1 LTHTRVKLH
10 DGASGRRGIPK
21 SSALARQQP
30 TPVAKQEV
38 APLLEGV
45 AVPFVSIDPTNQ
57 TLQLH
62 PAALEALGRVPAPVC
77 VLGMAGTARDGKSTW
92 LNMYAQWLRKRWE
105 TNAVAATRDFV
116 VGHDLDT
123 CTTGGWMQIFTGS
136 EREPLLPG
144 THCST
149 VVLLDTQGL
158 AKGHQ
163 HGLHR
168 LFTLSLL
175 MSSSVVLN
183 VMRQFNDDALERLG
197 AATAHA
203 RGVLPG
209 NPFGGDTPNLLVL
222 LRDARLRMQ
231 HEGRPIRP
239 DDMLEAAL
247 LRANDPL
254 DATRDAIRH
263 FFHNRTM
270 ALMRQPDEHDL
281 RAMMEGGGAKG
292 IAPLPPSSRPFWQSF
307 EESARRTTEML
318 VPKAVGGVPL
328 SGDLLAAVVE
338 SITERINQNAPLSL
352 QGAVGGLLQ
361 QQAEEAVGAARRVFR
376 RLAPATRGGA
386 AMRAAALT
394 SPASLD
400 LLIRNATQAALA
412 EFASR
417 APSYGDT
424 SGSNNW
430 LQPYFEQLR
439 TSLTASDWQLRQAQ
453 AHATRLAAVSAAE
466 RRLRAELESRRSE
479 SVHSETTRHAAQ
491 HQRLRELL
499 VNVAVLGVA
508 ACATLAPPVMLTRL
522 APLVRTAPTL
532 LAGLGLWRVAQRA
545 FDRWGHHLPHL
556 EIPSP
561 WVAKLDEATVDMG
574 QTLRAASWPNAA
586 SAA

>member
-1 LTHTRVKLH
+1 MLRLLLLLAVALSLDPACGATLPSLTHSRVKLH
-10 DGASGRRGIPK
+10 GAATSGRRGIPQG
-21 SSALARQQP
+21 SALTRQS
-30 TPVAKQEV
+30 PVAKQELP
-38 APLLEGV
+38 PLQEGV

-77 VLGMAGTARDGKSTW
+77 VLGMSGTARDGKSTW
-92 LNMYAQWLRKRWE
+92 LNMYAQWLRTRWE
-105 TNAVAATRDFV
+105 TNVGAATRDFD

-136 EREPLLPG
+136 DREPLLPG
-144 THCST
+144 THCAT

-163 HGLHR
+163 DGLHR

-270 ALMRQPDEHDL
+270 ALMRQPDEADL
-281 RAMMEGGGAKG
+281 RAMMGDAKLDKA
-292 IAPLPPSSRPFWQSF
+292 IAPPVLPPSSRPFYLSF
-307 EESARRTTEML
+307 EEAARRTTAIL

-328 SGDLLAAVVE
+328 SGDLLAAVVD
-338 SITERINQNAPLSL
+338 SLTERINRNAPLSL

-361 QQAEEAVGAARRVFR
+361 QQAEDAVGAARRVFR
-376 RLAPATRGGA
+376 
-386 AMRAAALT
+386 
-394 SPASLD
+394 S
-400 LLIRNATQAALA
+400 ATQAALA
-412 EFASR
+412 EFAAR
-417 APSYGDT
+417 APSYGD
-424 SGSNNW
+424 GDAERNGW
-430 LQPYFEQLR
+430 LQPYFDQLR
-439 TSLTASDWQLRQAQ
+439 TSLTASDSQLRQAQ

-466 RRLRAELESRRSE
+466 RRLRAELD
-479 SVHSETTRHAAQ
+479 
-491 HQRLRELL
+491 
-499 VNVAVLGVA
+499 G
-508 ACATLAPPVMLTRL
+508 
-522 APLVRTAPTL
+522 
-532 LAGLGLWRVAQRA
+532 
-545 FDRWGHHLPHL
+545 
-556 EIPSP
+556 
-561 WVAKLDEATVDMG
+561 
-574 QTLRAASWPNAA
+574 
-586 SAA
+586 